1 MLEYNP
7 YSYTCGTDGWDP
19 SGTAESYKSVNS
31 VAEATNVEIPEGT
44 STEVV
49 LPSAPNGYE
58 FSWAS
63 ESEYAV
69 VSEDGTKIIVTR
81 PASGE
86 KPIETEIILYV
97 RNADANAIGTKAV
110 KPVTINPTT
119 DKELSLIHI

>member
-1 MLEYNP
+1 M
-7 YSYTCGTDGWDP
+7 
-19 SGTAESYKSVNS
+19 
-31 VAEATNVEIPEGT
+31 
-44 STEVV
+44 

-86 KPIETEIILYV
+86 ETN
-97 RNADANAIGTKAV
+97 RNRNNFV
-110 KPVTINPTT
+110 C
-119 DKELSLIHI
+119 